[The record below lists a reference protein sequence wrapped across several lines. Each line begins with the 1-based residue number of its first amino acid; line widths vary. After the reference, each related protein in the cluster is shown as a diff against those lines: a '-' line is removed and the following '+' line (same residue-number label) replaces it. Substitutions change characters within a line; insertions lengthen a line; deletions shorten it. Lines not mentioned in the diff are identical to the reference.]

1 VSTRPPV
8 VALVNSS
15 RELVELL
22 KVSLEQAGL
31 LVVTVL
37 SHQIRNGSVDVDA
50 FVRQHN
56 PQVIVYDIAPPYD
69 SDWALLEHI
78 RSFQALEHCKF
89 VLTSPNVAHVRGL
102 VGRDERVYEI
112 IGKPHDI
119 GEFVGAVLQAVKARP
134 TR

>member
-1 VSTRPPV
+1 MTSPTPV
-8 VALVNSS
+8 VAVINSS
-15 RELVELL
+15 HELVDLL

-31 LVVTVL
+31 LVVTLL
-37 SHQIRNGSVDVDA
+37 SHQIRNGSTDLDA
-50 FVRQHN
+50 FMRQHN
-56 PQVIVYDIAPPYD
+56 PQVIVYDIAPPYE
-69 SDWALLEHI
+69 SDWAMLQHI
-78 RSFQALEHCKF
+78 RSFESLAPCRF

-134 TR
+134 AR

>member
-1 VSTRPPV
+1 VSSRPPV
-8 VALVNSS
+8 VAVINSS

-31 LVVTVL
+31 LVVTLL
-37 SHQIRNGSVDVDA
+37 SHQIRNGSADVDA
-50 FVRQHN
+50 FMRQHS
-56 PQVIVYDIAPPYD
+56 PQVIVYDIAPPYE

-78 RSFQALEHCKF
+78 RSFQAIEHCKF